1 MCNSGFLRGMLAG
14 VAVGTVVGMT
24 AAQKKKS
31 MKTCVGRTM
40 QHMGCAVDSALD
52 DLMHR

>member
-1 MCNSGFLRGMLAG
+1 MCSNGFFHGML
-14 VAVGTVVGMT
+14 VGAAIGALVGMT